1 MRVVGVGGADV
12 IVEHEPDHPA
22 VLGEDKLAEAEGQ
35 GGEDAITL
43 LLQELGA

>member
-22 VLGEDKLAEAEGQ
+22 VLGEDKLTEEEGQ
-35 GGEDAITL
+35 EGEDAIAL
-43 LLQELGA
+43 LLQALGT